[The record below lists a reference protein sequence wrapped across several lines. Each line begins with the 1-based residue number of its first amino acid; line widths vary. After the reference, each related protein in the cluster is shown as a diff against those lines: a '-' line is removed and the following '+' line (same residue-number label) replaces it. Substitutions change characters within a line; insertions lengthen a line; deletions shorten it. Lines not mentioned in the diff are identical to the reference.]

1 LLQPEEGIMVH
12 STVFAGLS
20 LPLFTVVSAHA
31 QVAGSTTLDVGAAKV
46 EEIAIGWSAKKQIL
60 GHTVYN
66 ENREKVGKVDDLIIA
81 PDSSVSFAIIG
92 AGGFVGL
99 RRHQIALPVELL
111 TLRDGEFVLE
121 GASKEA
127 VKGLPAFDYA
137 KPIAPPPP
145 HNPIFGR

>member
-1 LLQPEEGIMVH
+1 MLH
-12 STVFAGLS
+12 STVFASLS
-20 LPLFTVVSAHA
+20 LLLFTMVSAHA
-31 QVAGSTTLDVGAAKV
+31 QVAGSTTLDVGAAAAAV

-60 GHTVYN
+60 GRTVYN
-66 ENREKVGKVDDLIIA
+66 ENRERVGKVDDLIIA

>member
-1 LLQPEEGIMVH
+1 MLH
-12 STVFAGLS
+12 STVLAGLS
-20 LPLFTVVSAHA
+20 LFLFTVVSAQA
-31 QVAGSTTLDVGAAKV
+31 QIAGSTTLDIGVASV
-46 EEIAIGWSAKKQIL
+46 EALALGWSAKKQIL
-60 GHTVYN
+60 GRTVYN
-66 ENREKVGKVDDLIIA
+66 ESREKVGKVDDLIIA

-92 AGGFVGL
+92 AGGFVGV

-127 VKGLPAFDYA
+127 VKSLPAFDYA

-145 HNPIFGR
+145 HNPIFVR